1 MPQSMTGFASATGE
15 DGVYS
20 WSWDVRSVNARG
32 LDLRIRMPDW
42 VEGIEEALRAAIK
55 AQVARGNVT
64 VGLRVSRRDDVARVA
79 LNPEGLAQALSLLQ
93 QISAEAEAQGV
104 RVGPIAP
111 SEIAN
116 MRGVVEQVSGAEEDT
131 SALSAALKAQLPDL
145 IQQFVASRTREG
157 EALIT
162 VLRGQIAEISQ
173 LTQTAETLL
182 AGRAEAQTQH
192 LKDSLNRVLTA
203 TDEVDPERLTQEL
216 ALIAVKTDVRE
227 ELDRLAAHVD
237 AAQALLASEKPMG
250 RKLDFLMQEFNR
262 EANTLCSK
270 AQFNAL
276 TAVGL
281 DMKHVIDQMR
291 EQVQNVE

>member
-1 MPQSMTGFASATGE
+1 MPQSMTGFASATGD

-42 VEGIEEALRAAIK
+42 VEGLEEALRTAIK
-55 AQVARGNVT
+55 GQVARGNVT
-64 VGLRVSRRDDVARVA
+64 VGLRVNRRDDVARVA
-79 LNPEGLAQALSLLQ
+79 LNPQGLSQALSLLQ

-104 RVGPIAP
+104 PVAPMAP

-145 IQQFVASRTREG
+145 IGQFVASRTREG
-157 EALIT
+157 EALVT
-162 VLRGQIAEISQ
+162 VLRGQVAEIAE
-173 LTQTAETLL
+173 LTQAAEKLL
-182 AGRAEAQTQH
+182 AGRSEAQTLH

-227 ELDRLAAHVD
+227 ELDRLSAHVD
-237 AAQALLASEKPMG
+237 AARELLASEKPIG